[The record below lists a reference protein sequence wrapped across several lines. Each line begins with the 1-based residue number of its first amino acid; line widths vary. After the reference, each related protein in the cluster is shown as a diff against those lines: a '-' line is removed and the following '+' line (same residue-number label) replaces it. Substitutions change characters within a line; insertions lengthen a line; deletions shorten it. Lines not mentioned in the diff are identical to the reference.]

1 MKLSGLVLLF
11 VGRYIY
17 FSVLWVF
24 LAVRS
29 LPLVGVSG
37 VYSPVAMQRLVVAS
51 LAAEH
56 VLWVPG
62 FSNYGAWA

>member
-29 LPLVGVSG
+29 LPLVAVSGGYSLVAMHGVLIGVSCCRTRALG
-37 VYSPVAMQRLVVAS
+37 SRAQ
-51 LAAEH
+51 
-56 VLWVPG
+56 
-62 FSNYGAWA
+62 

>member
-29 LPLVGVSG
+29 LPLVAVSG
-37 VYSPVAMQRLVVAS
+37 GYSLVAMQRLVVAS

-56 VLWVPG
+56 VLW
-62 FSNYGAWA
+62 GAWLQ